1 MQIFLDSANVKAI
14 KDAVEHGLIDGV
26 TTNPSLIAK
35 EGADFRGVVE
45 QICRSVPGPVSVEV
59 VGKTYEEMMAEG
71 REIAKIADNVVVKIP
86 MLKEGLRAVR
96 ELSQEGI
103 RVNVTLVFSAAQ
115 ALLAAKAGATYV
127 SPFVGRLDDV
137 AHVGMDVV
145 RDIVRIFAIY
155 SLPTQVLAASIR
167 HPVHFVEAALAGAH
181 VVTVPPSVLEQL
193 VKHPLT
199 DVGLERFLADW
210 QKVSQGIFGPR
221 R

>member
-1 MQIFLDSANVKAI
+1 MQIFMDSASVKAI
-14 KDAVEHGLIDGV
+14 QDAVDHGLSDGV

-45 QICRSVPGPVSVEV
+45 QICRIVPGPVSVEV
-59 VGKTYEEMMAEG
+59 AGKTYEEMIAEG

-96 ELSQEGI
+96 ELNQEGI

-127 SPFVGRLDDV
+127 SPFVGRLDDI
-137 AHVGMDVV
+137 AHVGMDIV
-145 RDIVRIFAIY
+145 RDILAIYENY
-155 SLPTQVLAASIR
+155 SLPARVLAASIR

-181 VVTVPPSVLEQL
+181 VVTVPPSVLHQL

-199 DVGLERFLADW
+199 DIGLERFLADW
-210 QKVSQGIFGPR
+210 QKVPQGIFGPR